1 MADPLLS
8 FDAKELIEALAA
20 IPACLPS
27 LQASRGC
34 SARRDWEG
42 EGEGRHVWH
51 VGGASRPAARHGWHV
66 ASTSTSRAFVDHILL
81 LGPRMHTLAKNAHA

>member
-34 SARRDWEG
+34 SAWREG
-42 EGEGRHVWH
+42 QGEGRHVWH
-51 VGGASRPAARHGWHV
+51 AGRC
-66 ASTSTSRAFVDHILL
+66 
-81 LGPRMHTLAKNAHA
+81 